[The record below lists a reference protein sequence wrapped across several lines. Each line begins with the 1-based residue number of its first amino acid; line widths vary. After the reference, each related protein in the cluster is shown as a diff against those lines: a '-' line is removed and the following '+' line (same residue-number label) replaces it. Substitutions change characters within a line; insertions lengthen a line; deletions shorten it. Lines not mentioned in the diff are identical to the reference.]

1 MLAWAIILFIFKH
14 FEYTNDQSEEG
25 THLNHKS
32 KKNTWK
38 IAVTCNLFNTGA
50 FTGLPL
56 IKLSRR
62 FDTLLKNWDI
72 ITEITDKFSVLF
84 ADTTNRNWVVM
95 FKANKTKNTF
105 WPQRRRE
112 KCLNHKITDNYMP
125 SVPGTA
131 MHLQC
136 TCPWWTWHDPNM
148 TLTWPLHTPLAE

>member
-1 MLAWAIILFIFKH
+1 M
-14 FEYTNDQSEEG
+14 
-25 THLNHKS
+25 NHKS
-32 KKNTWK
+32 KENTWK

-95 FKANKTKNTF
+95 FKAKKAMNSFNSIFENQASGIPIHENTF
-105 WPQRRRE
+105 
-112 KCLNHKITDNYMP
+112 HKKTELYISGVIN
-125 SVPGTA
+125 
-131 MHLQC
+131 
-136 TCPWWTWHDPNM
+136 
-148 TLTWPLHTPLAE
+148 